1 MTAPRPCLNDIDVAV
16 LAGGLGTRI
25 KDTLGD
31 TPKLLAPIGGHAFLD
46 ILIARLRNFGARRLI
61 LGLGHRAEK
70 VTAHLENNP
79 PAEIDIVTAA
89 EPEPLGTAGALRFVI
104 PEINTDPVL
113 VMNGDSFTGADLC
126 NFADAHRQSGAD
138 ASILCAEVPDT
149 AAYGRVDIS
158 PEGRVLAFSEK
169 SPDLSG
175 PGVINAGVYL
185 FNAAMM
191 ERINAL
197 AGRSLE
203 RDVFQALAP
212 ETIHAV
218 TSDAPFIDI
227 GTPEDLSRA
236 ETVLKPFIVS

>member
-1 MTAPRPCLNDIDVAV
+1 MAAPRPCLNEIDVVV

-46 ILIARLRNFGARRLI
+46 ILIARLRHFGASRLI
-61 LGLGHRAEK
+61 LGLGHLAGQ

-79 PAEIDIVTAA
+79 PAEIDIVTAI

-104 PEINTDPVL
+104 PEINSDPVL

-126 NFADAHRQSGAD
+126 VFADAHRQSGAD

-149 AAYGRVDIS
+149 AAFGRLDIS
-158 PEGRVLAFSEK
+158 PEGRVREFSEK
-169 SPDLSG
+169 DSSQSG

-185 FNAAMM
+185 FNAAMLD
-191 ERINAL
+191 RIKDMQ
-197 AGRSLE
+197 GPSLE

-218 TSDAPFIDI
+218 TSDATFIDI
-227 GTPEDLSRA
+227 GTPGDLARA
-236 ETVLKPFIVS
+236 EDVLRPFIVA